1 MQRIIIMSS
10 LLLLATTNLSSQSI
24 PAEEKPALA
33 QLVKD
38 AEIAMRFKPFSVTDN
53 APVPSSKNKNDY
65 YSWAPYQWPNPKTKD
80 GFPYIGRDGVTNPE
94 TEAKSDKPLLRKM
107 AVATETLALAYQH
120 TKQKRYAKK
129 SADFIRT
136 WFLDPKTRMNPNL
149 NFGQCTPGVEKGTA
163 TGIIDSRWLVLVV
176 DAVSYLK
183 GSEALTGPEQAAL
196 KSWFKEY
203 LNWLRTSDIGIEEGA
218 RKNNHGTWYAAQA
231 ACFAIYAGD
240 TTLAREIVNS
250 GKAFFND
257 QIDSAGRQIH
267 ELSRTKSYD
276 YSLYNVHGLIRLA
289 QEGDAVGVDLW
300 HHNLEDGNKRNIKS
314 SIEYLAA
321 FADDSSK
328 WPYQQIAKKAISL
341 DYNDGDHF
349 SVYYPYDLYNALLIA
364 YKVYKEPAFKKQI
377 DQLKKTTATA
387 NRSNLH

>member
-1 MQRIIIMSS
+1 MQKIILM
-10 LLLLATTNLSSQSI
+10 LLLLQLAATKLSSQTTSAI
-24 PAEEKPALA
+24 EKPALV

-53 APVPSSKNKNDY
+53 APIPSSKSKNDY
-65 YSWAPYQWPNPKTKD
+65 YSWAPYQWPNPNTKD

-107 AVATETLALAYQH
+107 AVATQTLALAYKY
-120 TKQKRYAKK
+120 TRQKRYAKK
-129 SADFIRT
+129 SVKFIRT

-176 DAVSYLK
+176 DAVAYLN
-183 GSEALTGPEQAAL
+183 GSELLTKSEQTAL
-196 KSWFKEY
+196 KSWFQDY
-203 LNWLRTSDIGIEEGA
+203 LSWLRTSEIGREEAA

-231 ACFAIYAGD
+231 ACFALYAGD
-240 TTLAREIVNS
+240 SALARDIVNS
-250 GKAFFND
+250 GKAFFNE

-267 ELSRTKSYD
+267 ELTRTKSYD

-289 QEGDAVGVDLW
+289 QEGDAVGIDLW
-300 HHNLEDGNKRNIKS
+300 HHNMESGNRRNIKS
-314 SIEYLAA
+314 SIEYLAG
-321 FADDSSK
+321 FADESSK

-341 DYNDGDHF
+341 DYNDGDRF
-349 SVYYPYDLYNALLIA
+349 SVYYPYDLYNALLIG
-364 YKVYKEPAFKKQI
+364 YKVYKDPAFKTQI
-377 DQLKKTTATA
+377 EQLRKTTAMS